1 LQPANTQLLHPVP
14 SKASEIFFFVFFSP
28 LLKSRCVCLFYRL
41 LGSTNVTKQ
50 IFIVVSLFRVF
61 DVDVEKV
68 QQALARL
75 NKTMMDNFTF
85 VSIWT

>member
-1 LQPANTQLLHPVP
+1 
-14 SKASEIFFFVFFSP
+14 
-28 LLKSRCVCLFYRL
+28 VCLFYRL

-68 QQALARL
+68 QQARARL

>member
-1 LQPANTQLLHPVP
+1 
-14 SKASEIFFFVFFSP
+14 
-28 LLKSRCVCLFYRL
+28 VCLFYRL

-50 IFIVVSLFRVF
+50 IFIVVSLVRVF
-61 DVDVEKV
+61 DVDVDVVVEKV
-68 QQALARL
+68 QQARARL

>member
-1 LQPANTQLLHPVP
+1 M
-14 SKASEIFFFVFFSP
+14 
-28 LLKSRCVCLFYRL
+28 CLFYRL

-61 DVDVEKV
+61 DVDGVVVEKV
-68 QQALARL
+68 QRARARL